1 MNNLTLNPILDNS
14 FFSNSSSKRNSNSLG
29 KKNSNFCS
37 FKTNLKNNFS
47 SMNCSERISNSL
59 STNYTPLYSATN
71 TKTKKF
77 INTEPNLDNDI
88 KYNNIIETCKNL
100 KKRVEKL
107 INHSKEKELMINKKK
122 ELKKIIYY
130 RPHSSSQRIKNY
142 KICYNLNEPL
152 KKQNLKNNSGLI
164 SSNILSFSLNNKNN
178 FNNSF
183 SNEIYSPNQQFTN
196 INYDKRL
203 NDNNI
208 KENNTFNMTKFNYY
222 NQKNL
227 KQNTTDKILNK
238 LNVNIDYL
246 TQPNRQFLEKL
257 HKFPSNHNII
267 KKKKSD
273 LENEN
278 SNESNDLS
286 NLAENLVEAFDLE
299 NKSKES
305 KKKIKRI
312 IKNEKL
318 MDIQNYEN
326 KNELNIKFLN
336 NFEEENKKVKKRNNN
351 NFPFQNKTL
360 NNFNKFVIEFDKKRK
375 KESIEE
381 EIKNNKYFHQFK
393 INSEYYSLNENKND
407 NFNYINK
414 NNINYIPNKFY
425 NQINEK
431 KKYYKYDNGTNILL
445 NQIINNHEIIENKEN
460 KKHINFHLNSNININ
475 YNIDDE
481 PYKIKITNSI
491 TKLPIKFIEKDM
503 NKYNKILKN
512 VNIIKSIIKKFD
524 KDKILVNK
532 NYIPAEYRSEEQI
545 IPNLKE
551 ILKNNI
557 KEDYEQYEY
566 YPDYNEINSLDSI
579 EI

>member
-1 MNNLTLNPILDNS
+1 
-14 FFSNSSSKRNSNSLG
+14 
-29 KKNSNFCS
+29 
-37 FKTNLKNNFS
+37 
-47 SMNCSERISNSL
+47 
-59 STNYTPLYSATN
+59 
-71 TKTKKF
+71 
-77 INTEPNLDNDI
+77 
-88 KYNNIIETCKNL
+88 
-100 KKRVEKL
+100 
-107 INHSKEKELMINKKK
+107 
-122 ELKKIIYY
+122 
-130 RPHSSSQRIKNY
+130 
-142 KICYNLNEPL
+142 
-152 KKQNLKNNSGLI
+152 
-164 SSNILSFSLNNKNN
+164 
-178 FNNSF
+178 
-183 SNEIYSPNQQFTN
+183 
-196 INYDKRL
+196 
-203 NDNNI
+203 
-208 KENNTFNMTKFNYY
+208 
-222 NQKNL
+222 
-227 KQNTTDKILNK
+227 
-238 LNVNIDYL
+238 
-246 TQPNRQFLEKL
+246 
-257 HKFPSNHNII
+257 
-267 KKKKSD
+267 
-273 LENEN
+273 
-278 SNESNDLS
+278 
-286 NLAENLVEAFDLE
+286 
-299 NKSKES
+299 
-305 KKKIKRI
+305 
-312 IKNEKL
+312 

-360 NNFNKFVIEFDKKRK
+360 NNFNKFVIEYDKKRK

-532 NYIPAEYRSEEQI
+532 NYIPAECRSEEQI